1 MFQIKL
7 TTRNIDK
14 VAAFIKSVPQ
24 GAKRAAAK
32 AFSVYIIGNQRR
44 GLSHDDPYKQ
54 TTRQAVYGRT
64 WESDKQRR
72 YVMAKIRSGE
82 IVPGQRKYV
91 PTKAS
96 GGYVNTETRDGYTIT
111 NTQPG
116 AFWSRVWAKW
126 PKWRHVN
133 KVVKD
138 NMRGAMRAATSEVNK
153 FLKSKG
159 R

>member
-1 MFQIKL
+1 MLKFGPIRGIKEVQAYL
-7 TTRNIDK
+7 KTVPRGAVKAAI
-14 VAAFIKSVPQ
+14 VAVTE
-24 GAKRAAAK
+24 
-32 AFSVYIIGNQRR
+32 YIISDSRH
-44 GLSHDDPYKQ
+44 GLRHDDPYKR
-54 TTRQAVYGRT
+54 TTRKAVYGKT
-64 WESDKQRR
+64 FESDKQRR